1 MQGAPIAPAIGATED
16 AASERAARSGGS
28 ADASPSRT
36 KLVAVL
42 GYSTG
47 RGEGLHP
54 ICAARLEAAERPAEG
69 AEVVLLSGWSRRRHR
84 PSEAEL
90 MRAAWRGPAVRLVA
104 DGDARTT
111 AGNARAVA
119 AAARHIGADEVVL
132 VTSSWHARRA
142 RLLVQ
147 AAIGPDVR
155 LTVATPARTRPPYL
169 IGRELAWL
177 PVSLASRRLA
187 RRRR

>member
-1 MQGAPIAPAIGATED
+1 LT
-16 AASERAARSGGS
+16 R
-28 ADASPSRT
+28 
-36 KLVAVL
+36 LVAVL
-42 GYSTG
+42 GYSTW

-54 ICAARLEAAERPAEG
+54 ICAARLKAAEHPAEG
-69 AEVVLLSGWSRRRHR
+69 ADLVLLSGWSRRRHR
-84 PSEAEL
+84 PAEAEL
-90 MRAAWRGPAVRLVA
+90 MRAAWQGPDVRLVA

-142 RLLVQ
+142 RLLVR
-147 AAIGPDVR
+147 AALDPDVR
-155 LTVATPARTRPPYL
+155 LAVATPTRTRPPHL

-177 PVSLASRRLA
+177 PVSLAARRLA

>member
-1 MQGAPIAPAIGATED
+1 M
-16 AASERAARSGGS
+16 RR
-28 ADASPSRT
+28 
-36 KLVAVL
+36 LVAVL
-42 GYSTG
+42 GYSTW
-47 RGEGLHP
+47 RGDGLHP
-54 ICAARLEAAERPAEG
+54 ICEARLQAAERPAEG
-69 AEVVLLSGWSRRRHR
+69 AEAVLFSGWSRRRHR

-90 MRAAWRGPAVRLVA
+90 MKAAWRGPAVRLVA

-119 AAARHIGADEVVL
+119 AAARHVGADEVVI

-147 AAIGPDVR
+147 AALDPDVR
-155 LTVATPARTRPPYL
+155 LLVATPGRTRPPHL

-177 PVSLASRRLA
+177 PVSLVSRGLA

>member
-1 MQGAPIAPAIGATED
+1 LT
-16 AASERAARSGGS
+16 R
-28 ADASPSRT
+28 
-36 KLVAVL
+36 LVAVL
-42 GYSTG
+42 GYSTR
-47 RGEGLHP
+47 RGQGLHP
-54 ICAARLEAAERPAEG
+54 ICSARLEAAERVAEG
-69 AEVVLLSGWSRRRHR
+69 AEAVLLSGWSRRRHR
-84 PSEAEL
+84 PSEAAL
-90 MRAAWRGPAVRLVA
+90 MEAAWRGPAVRLVA

-142 RLLVQ
+142 RLLVE
-147 AAIGPDVR
+147 AALDPGVR
-155 LTVATPARTRPPYL
+155 LAIATPARTRPPHL

-177 PVSLASRRLA
+177 PVSLVARAVA